1 MNKKIY
7 IEDLDKESEDLIN
20 YLEYMSKEKM
30 TELCS
35 IFVLLSL
42 RELMYRKGELK
53 ENPSQEDFIE
63 ATQFAIA
70 LLEIA
75 EGQSRH

>member
-1 MNKKIY
+1 MNENIY
-7 IEDLDKESEDLIN
+7 IEELDKESEDLIN

-30 TELCS
+30 AELCS

-63 ATQFAIA
+63 ATRFALA